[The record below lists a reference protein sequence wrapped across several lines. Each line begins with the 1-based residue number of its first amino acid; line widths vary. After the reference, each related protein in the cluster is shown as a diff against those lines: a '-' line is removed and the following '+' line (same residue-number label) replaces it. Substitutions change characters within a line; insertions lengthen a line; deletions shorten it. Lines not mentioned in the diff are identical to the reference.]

1 MQIAQLTVTYRM
13 NRKQAMRLAAV
24 GDLHVKKTSQGQL
37 QPLLAP
43 VNEHADLLLLCGD
56 LTDYGLKEEAVV
68 LAKELTAAVRIPI
81 VAVLGNHD
89 YESGQHREVCQILT
103 EAGVHLLDGE
113 AYEIQGIG
121 IAGAKGF
128 SGGFGRGT
136 LGAWGEPGIKRFVQE
151 AIDEA
156 IKLEGALARLRTQR
170 RIALLHYA
178 PIRATVE
185 GEPVEIFPFL
195 GTSRLEEPL
204 NRHPVDF
211 VFHGHAHHGALEG
224 RTSTG
229 IPVYNVAM
237 PLLLQKFPG
246 RPPFRVV
253 EVAAAPASET
263 AAALENAAKFPGV
276 RQSPIVSTAD
286 GAAGT

>member
-1 MQIAQLTVTYRM
+1 
-13 NRKQAMRLAAV
+13 MRLAAV

-43 VNEHADLLLLCGD
+43 ANEHADVLLLCGD
-56 LTDYGLKEEAVV
+56 LTDYGLKEEAVI
-68 LAKELTAAVRIPI
+68 LAQELNAAVRIPI

-89 YESGQHREVCQILT
+89 YESGNQDEVGRILT
-103 EAGVHLLDGE
+103 AAGVKVLDGE
-113 AYEIQGIG
+113 AFEVQGVG

-128 SGGFGRGT
+128 SGGFGRAT
-136 LGAWGEPGIKRFVQE
+136 LGAWGEPATKRFVQE

-170 RIALLHYA
+170 RVALLHYS

-185 GEPVEIFPFL
+185 NEPPEIISYL
-195 GTSRLEEPL
+195 GTSRLEEPI
-204 NRHPVDF
+204 NRHPVDV

-237 PLLLQKFPG
+237 PLLLQQFPD

-253 EVAAAPASET
+253 ELEASASEMT
-263 AAALENAAKFPGV
+263 AALESAVRPSALRQPPIGSAAQRRNG
-276 RQSPIVSTAD
+276 
-286 GAAGT
+286 

>member
-1 MQIAQLTVTYRM
+1 
-13 NRKQAMRLAAV
+13 MRLAAV
-24 GDLHVKKTSQGQL
+24 GDLHVKKTSQGQI

-43 VNEHADLLLLCGD
+43 VNDHADVLLLCGD
-56 LTDYGLKEEAVV
+56 LTDYGLKEEAVI
-68 LAKELTAAVRIPI
+68 LAKELNAAVRIPI

-89 YESGQHREVCQILT
+89 YESGQHLEVCRILT
-103 EAGVHLLDGE
+103 DAGVHVLDGE
-113 AYEIQGIG
+113 AFEIQGVG

-128 SGGFGRGT
+128 LGGFGRAT
-136 LGAWGEPGIKRFVQE
+136 LGAWGEPAIKHFVQE
-151 AIDEA
+151 ALDEA

-170 RIALLHYA
+170 RIALLHYS
-178 PIRATVE
+178 PIHATVE
-185 GEPVEIFPFL
+185 GEPVEIISYL
-195 GTSRLEEPL
+195 GTSRLEEPI

-229 IPVYNVAM
+229 IPVYNVAL

-253 EVAAAPASET
+253 ELPAGPASDT
-263 AAALENAAKFPGV
+263 AAALENAAKPQGT
-276 RQSPIVSTAD
+276 RHPPIISSGD
-286 GAAGT
+286 GMGT

>member
-1 MQIAQLTVTYRM
+1 
-13 NRKQAMRLAAV
+13 MRLAAV
-24 GDLHVKKTSQGQL
+24 GDLHVKKSSQGQL

-43 VNEHADLLLLCGD
+43 VNDQADVLLLCGD
-56 LTDYGLKEEAVV
+56 LTDYGLKEEATI

-89 YESGQHREVCQILT
+89 FESGQPEEVVRILT
-103 EAGVHLLDGE
+103 EAGVKVLDGE
-113 AYEIQGIG
+113 AHEIRGVG

-128 SGGFGRGT
+128 SGGFGRAT
-136 LGAWGEPGIKRFVQE
+136 LGAWGEPATKRFVQE
-151 AIDEA
+151 ALDEA
-156 IKLEGALARLRTQR
+156 IKLEGALARLRTEK
-170 RIALLHYA
+170 RIALLHYS
-178 PIRATVE
+178 PVRMTVE
-185 GEPVEIFPFL
+185 GEPLEIMTFL
-195 GTSRLEEPL
+195 GTSRLEEPI
-204 NRHPVDF
+204 NRHPVDV

-253 EVAAAPASET
+253 EVASTPASET
-263 AAALENAAKFPGV
+263 VAALETAVRAA
-276 RQSPIVSTAD
+276 R
-286 GAAGT
+286 AAENG

>member
-1 MQIAQLTVTYRM
+1 
-13 NRKQAMRLAAV
+13 MRLAAV

-43 VNEHADLLLLCGD
+43 VNEHADVLLLCGD
-56 LTDYGLKEEAVV
+56 LTDYGMKEEAVI
-68 LAKELTAAVRIPI
+68 LAQELNAAVRIPI

-89 YESGQHREVCQILT
+89 YESGNQDEVCRILT
-103 EAGVHLLDGE
+103 AAGVKVLDGE
-113 AYEIQGIG
+113 AFEIQGVG

-128 SGGFGRGT
+128 SGGFGRAT
-136 LGAWGEPGIKRFVQE
+136 LGAWGEPATKRFVQE

-170 RIALLHYA
+170 RVALLHYS

-185 GEPVEIFPFL
+185 NEPPEIISYL
-195 GTSRLEEPL
+195 GTSRLEEPI
-204 NRHPVDF
+204 NRHPVDV

-237 PLLLQKFPG
+237 PLLLQQFPD

-253 EVAAAPASET
+253 ELEASPASET
-263 AAALENAAKFPGV
+263 AAALESAARPSAV
-276 RQSPIVSTAD
+276 RQPPIGS
-286 GAAGT
+286 AAQRRNG

>member
-1 MQIAQLTVTYRM
+1 
-13 NRKQAMRLAAV
+13 MRLAAV

-43 VNEHADLLLLCGD
+43 VNDHADVLLLAGD
-56 LTDYGLKEEAVV
+56 LTDYGLKEEAVI
-68 LAKELTAAVRIPI
+68 LARELNAAVRIPI

-89 YESGQHREVCQILT
+89 YESGQQEEVCRILT
-103 EAGVHLLDGE
+103 EAGVKVLDGE
-113 AYEIQGIG
+113 AFEIQGVG

-128 SGGFGRGT
+128 SGGFGRAT
-136 LGAWGEPGIKRFVQE
+136 LGAWGEPATKRFVQE

-170 RIALLHYA
+170 RIALLHYS

-185 GEPVEIFPFL
+185 NEPLEIMTYL
-195 GTSRLEEPL
+195 GSSRLEEPI

-224 RTSTG
+224 RTSSG

-237 PLLLQKFPG
+237 PLLLQQFPD

-253 EVAAAPASET
+253 ELAASPASET
-263 AAALENAAKFPGV
+263 AAALESAANPATV
-276 RQSPIVSTAD
+276 RQPPIGSTAQRRN
-286 GAAGT
+286 G

>member
-1 MQIAQLTVTYRM
+1 
-13 NRKQAMRLAAV
+13 MRLAAV

-43 VNEHADLLLLCGD
+43 VNEHADVLLLCGD
-56 LTDYGLKEEAVV
+56 LTDYGLKEEAVI
-68 LAKELTAAVRIPI
+68 LAQELNAAVRIPI

-89 YESGQHREVCQILT
+89 YESGNQDEVVRILT
-103 EAGVHLLDGE
+103 AAGVKVLDGE
-113 AYEIQGIG
+113 AFEIQGVG

-128 SGGFGRGT
+128 SGGFGRAT
-136 LGAWGEPGIKRFVQE
+136 LGAWGEPATKRFVQE

-170 RIALLHYA
+170 RVALLHYS

-185 GEPVEIFPFL
+185 NEPAEIISYL
-195 GTSRLEEPL
+195 GTSRLEEPI
-204 NRHPVDF
+204 NRHPVDV

-224 RTSTG
+224 RTSSG

-237 PLLLQKFPG
+237 PLLLQQFPD
-246 RPPFRVV
+246 RSPFRVV
-253 EVAAAPASET
+253 ELGASPASET
-263 AAALENAAKFPGV
+263 AAALESATRASAVHQPPIGSAAQRRNG
-276 RQSPIVSTAD
+276 
-286 GAAGT
+286 